1 MCKKSD
7 SASEPRV
14 SIICPLHN
22 KELYISE
29 TIESVLKQTSAEWE
43 LLVIENGSSDRGPH
57 IVTAY
62 EDDRIKLII
71 SPRLG
76 PAAARNHGI
85 SNATGEWILFLDA
98 DDLISPDYLANQLS
112 FAARHPVADII
123 VGQWVQFLDGSTDE
137 EAKSPP
143 SYPHVNRSLVD
154 SAIAFTPWAPNA
166 AIVRRSILQG
176 EYLWPEHMDKLLAE
190 DTPFWFKLLSD
201 FRVDYSASCDARYR
215 FLSAG
220 CRTDMKPARWFEGLN
235 AAVAENLKFL
245 KNRGKYPTAIQKE
258 QLAQLYFGI
267 YEMAM
272 QAKDKSTSLIAAQK
286 ARFWMRES
294 LSAGRIAKLPMLI
307 GGLFGVN
314 ALSFIKR
321 KITSNAG

>member
-1 MCKKSD
+1 MIRS
-7 SASEPRV
+7 PMI

-22 KELYISE
+22 KISYIGE
-29 TIESVLKQTSAEWE
+29 TIKSVLSQTWEDWE
-43 LLVIENGSSDRGPH
+43 LLIVENGSTDGGAEFAATF
-57 IVTAY
+57 VD
-62 EDDRIKLII
+62 ERIKVLV
-71 SPRLG
+71 SQKCG
-76 PAAARNHGI
+76 PGSARNHGI
-85 SNATGEWILFLDA
+85 SNAVGEWILFLDA
-98 DDLISPDYLANQLS
+98 DDLINPDYLKNQLA
-112 FAARHPVADII
+112 FASQHPEVDII

-137 EAKSPP
+137 EVKSPP
-143 SYPHVNRSLVD
+143 GYPHVTRSLID

-166 AIVRRSILQG
+166 AIVRRSILRG

-220 CRTDMKPARWFEGLN
+220 CRTDMKPAIWFEGLN

-267 YEMAM
+267 YEMAV

>member
-1 MCKKSD
+1 MD
-7 SASEPRV
+7 SPKI

-22 KELYISE
+22 KISYIGE
-29 TIESVLKQTSAEWE
+29 TIKSVLEQTWEDWE
-43 LLVIENGSSDRGPH
+43 LLIVENGSTDGGAEFAATF
-57 IVTAY
+57 VD
-62 EDDRIKLII
+62 ERIKVLV
-71 SPRLG
+71 SQKCG
-76 PAAARNHGI
+76 PGAARNHGI
-85 SNATGEWILFLDA
+85 SNAVGEWILFLDA
-98 DDLISPDYLANQLS
+98 DDLINPDYLKNQLA
-112 FAARHPVADII
+112 FAGQHSEAEVI

-137 EAKSPP
+137 EVKSPP
-143 SYPHVNRSLVD
+143 GYPYVNRSLVD

-166 AIVRRSILQG
+166 AIVRRKILRG

-235 AAVAENLKFL
+235 AAVEENLRFL
-245 KNRGKYPTAIQKE
+245 RSQGKDPTAIQME
-258 QLAQLYFGI
+258 QLGLLYFGI
-267 YEMAM
+267 YEMAV
-272 QAKDKSTSLIAAQK
+272 QAKDKSTSLTAAQK
-286 ARFWMRES
+286 ARFWMRGS
-294 LSAGRIAKLPMLI
+294 LFAGRIAKLPMLI

-321 KITSNAG
+321 KITTNAG